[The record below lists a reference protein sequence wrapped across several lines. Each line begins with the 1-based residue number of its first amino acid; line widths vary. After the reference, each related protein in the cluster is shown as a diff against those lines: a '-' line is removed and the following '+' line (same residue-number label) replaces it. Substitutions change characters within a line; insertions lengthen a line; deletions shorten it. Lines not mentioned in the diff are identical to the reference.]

1 MPIRPQEFILD
12 SKNVF
17 RVKQINL
24 LSILFA
30 GSSLMFAIV
39 CSLMIC
45 FNLVFSVISIFLF
58 YRCFCSFH
66 ICRNLKR
73 FYFELLENE
82 FPDIFDKLSDS
93 YRLLAITEW
102 WLMFSLNLN
111 VIFHLMECTA
121 RAATPNSTITP
132 PWTRYSIIFS

>member
-30 GSSLMFAIV
+30 GRSLDVLMFAIV

-73 FYFELLENE
+73 FYVELLE
-82 FPDIFDKLSDS
+82 IDS
-93 YRLLAITEW
+93 RTFLINYRTVTGYWQL
-102 WLMFSLNLN
+102 
-111 VIFHLMECTA
+111 
-121 RAATPNSTITP
+121 PNDD
-132 PWTRYSIIFS
+132 